1 MKVGQII
8 RLGVDSSGARIY
20 GKIIFVHPHKRF
32 VTVERDAPYGAKIRE
47 ARYIGIRRGNRQPS
61 GRWAKR

>member
-1 MKVGQII
+1 MMVGQTI
-8 RLGVDSSGARIY
+8 RIGVNPDGTRIY

-61 GRWAKR
+61 GRWAKK

>member
-1 MKVGQII
+1 MTVGCKV
-8 RLGVDSSGARIY
+8 RIGTDLEGNRMY
-20 GKIIFVHPHKRF
+20 ATVIFIHPRKRF
-32 VTVERDAPYGAKIRE
+32 IVVERDAPYGAKIRE

>member
-20 GKIIFVHPHKRF
+20 GKIIFVHPRKRF

-61 GRWAKR
+61 GRWVNK